1 MGSDKLEIKDQE
13 NRDTVLQLTLDHQK
27 LIERFGARKMSDLK
41 EKPDFYSFRNNLI
54 VSHRDFDGFYSR
66 LKAGNPSAI
75 VSGFNASSYPHIGH
89 IGVFDTNRYFQEKYG
104 CQVFIPISDDESYVS
119 GKVKS
124 QEEGLKKSLLLAR
137 SAVALGFK
145 LGLTRVIIDQL
156 YTNVYN
162 FAIRLSRSVT
172 MSMVKASYGYGN
184 DRNVGLF
191 FYPAVQ
197 SAHVLMPN
205 LFGIGNVLVPIGP
218 DEDPH
223 LRICRDI
230 AELHGY
236 RKPAVI
242 HSKFMPGIDGGKM
255 SKSKGNAIFLVED
268 EKTIRKKIANAFS
281 GGQASIEEHRRVG
294 GNLDIDVPFIYL
306 KHYFLSPEE
315 SARVGEEYRSG
326 RLLSGEM
333 KKMLTDRVVELVAK
347 FQDRY
352 SKVKESDLMKV
363 IIANEEIDL
372 QALFDRLGIFEEV

>member
-1 MGSDKLEIKDQE
+1 MQPDNLDPKDQE
-13 NRDTVLQLTLDHQK
+13 NRNTVLQLTLDHQK
-27 LIERFGARKMSDLK
+27 LIERFGARNITDLK
-41 EKPDFYSFRNNLI
+41 EKPDFYTFQNDLI
-54 VSHRDFDGFYSR
+54 VSHRDFDIFYAKLR
-66 LKAGNPSAI
+66 AGKPSAI

-89 IGVFDTNRYFQEKYG
+89 IGVFDTNKFFQEKYG

-119 GKVKS
+119 GKVKT
-124 QEEGLKKSLLLAR
+124 QEEGLRKSLYLAR
-137 SAVALGFK
+137 SVVALGFK
-145 LGLTRVIIDQL
+145 LDLTKVIIDQL
-156 YTNVYN
+156 YTNIYN

-191 FYPAVQ
+191 FYPSVQ

-223 LRICRDI
+223 LRICRDV
-230 AELHGY
+230 AELHGFS
-236 RKPAVI
+236 KPAVV

-281 GGQASIEEHRRVG
+281 GGQASIEEHRRLG
-294 GNLDIDVPFIYL
+294 GNPEIDVPFIYL
-306 KHYFLSPEE
+306 KHYFLTAVE
-315 SARVGEEYRSG
+315 SEQIAGEYRKG

-333 KKMLTDRVVELVAK
+333 KKMLADRVVERVAK
-347 FQDRY
+347 FQENY
-352 SKVKESDLMKV
+352 SRVNEKDLKKV
-363 IIANEEIDL
+363 IIANEDVDL
-372 QALFDRLGIFEEV
+372 ENLFDRLGTFD